1 MDNDKE
7 EKDEFMMD
15 MMETHHEE
23 MVAAIKSI
31 KIPEPKD
38 NSDVVNRLNHLCDT
52 LCKKLDNLP
61 QPKVTVEKTEVNQGE
76 VIGLLKNLISEIKTL
91 NKEEKKEEKR
101 NYTFDVIRDDYGNIK
116 SVNVRQNG

>member
-1 MDNDKE
+1 MDNEKE

-38 NSDVVNRLNHLCDT
+38 NSEIIRKLNAAVEFLT
-52 LCKKLDNLP
+52 KKLEVL
-61 QPKVTVEKTEVNQGE
+61 QSPKIVVEKTEVNQKE
-76 VIGLLKNLISEIKTL
+76 TVNLLKELIVEIKTL
-91 NKEEKKEEKR
+91 KPEKKE
-101 NYTFDVIRDDYGNIK
+101 YTFEIVRDDFGHIK
-116 SVNVRQNG
+116 SVNVKQ